1 MNCLSLHFHR
11 FIRRVLTSRGCREQ
25 SHASAITLDGTPNE
39 PLKKRT
45 EHLPANGAQGSAA
58 PGPDLR
64 FFLQGKDSC
73 RFRPKGLETLSR
85 TSEVISI
92 PLLPVRRTSSVWF

>member
-58 PGPDLR
+58 PGPDLDFSFKEKTR
-64 FFLQGKDSC
+64 AVFG
-73 RFRPKGLETLSR
+73 PKGWK
-85 TSEVISI
+85 
-92 PLLPVRRTSSVWF
+92 P